1 MVQIREACEA
11 CEGSGTQRVQA
22 GTGHVRWARRV
33 ACETCQGSGRRTRWI
48 TLDELRALLARSAG

>member
-33 ACETCQGSGRRTRWI
+33 ECEACGGSGHRTRWI
-48 TLDELRALLARSAG
+48 TLGELRALLAG

>member
-11 CEGSGTQRVQA
+11 CDGSGTQRVQA

-33 ACETCQGSGRRTRWI
+33 ACEACDGSGHRTRWI
-48 TLDELRALLARSAG
+48 TLGELRLLLDR